1 MVGTRVARTFGVKEA
16 FVGAY
21 NSGGAVPTWVEF
33 DIAQDST
40 LELSY
45 ERAEHRDGR
54 GYLEHTWI
62 HSPSG
67 RVTLRGGEYSMRI
80 MEMVSGSP
88 VSSYTSVDSIQFGV
102 NEELTPPAVRLKLVC
117 ECKDGSENEGEVLV
131 YAYKAVGQMP
141 SIGMAQT
148 TPGVVEILFDLQRD
162 TKTMTG
168 IPLRL
173 PTGGLTSI
181 LANQS

>member
-16 FVGAY
+16 YVGAY

-45 ERAEHRDGR
+45 ERAEMRDGR
-54 GYLEHTWI
+54 GYLQHTWI

-88 VSSYTSVDSIQFGV
+88 VSSYADVDSMQFGTE
-102 NEELTPPAVRLKLVC
+102 EELSPPSVRLKMLC
-117 ECKDGSENEGEVLV
+117 ECKDASENEGLVYV
-131 YAYKAVGQMP
+131 YAYKAIGQMP

-148 TPGVVEILFDLQRD
+148 TPGVVEIPFDLQQD
-162 TKTMTG
+162 TKDHDGNTVAAAYG
-168 IPLRL
+168 RIDFDF
-173 PTGGLTSI
+173 S
-181 LANQS
+181 